1 MARDYN
7 YDIMPEIKIRYA
19 TRVFDSAKVTR
30 QELMPLFEAARYAPS
45 CFNEQ
50 PWRFIIGDD
59 PDTHGKLSEALS
71 PGNAWAKAAPVLV
84 LTMCTKTFKLNG
96 AGNPFCRFDTGT
108 ATGFLQL
115 EAIRQGFS
123 IHSMGG
129 FSADKARELL
139 NIPEDLDIIDMIAIG
154 RPVSLDELP
163 QEVREKEIPGTRMP
177 LEDIIWK

>member
-1 MARDYN
+1 MERDYN

-59 PDTHGKLSEALS
+59 PQTHEKLGQVLM

-84 LTMCTKTFKLNG
+84 LTMCKRKFKMTG
-96 AGNPFCRFDTGT
+96 EDNPFSRFDTGT

-115 EAIRQGFS
+115 EAVRQGFS
-123 IHSMGG
+123 VHSMGG
-129 FSADKARELL
+129 FSADKARELF
-139 NIPEDLDIIDMIAIG
+139 NIPDDIDIIDMIAIG
-154 RPVSLDELP
+154 RPANLDELP
-163 QEVREKEIPGTRMP
+163 EEVRKKEIPGTRMP
-177 LEDIIWK
+177 LDDIIWK